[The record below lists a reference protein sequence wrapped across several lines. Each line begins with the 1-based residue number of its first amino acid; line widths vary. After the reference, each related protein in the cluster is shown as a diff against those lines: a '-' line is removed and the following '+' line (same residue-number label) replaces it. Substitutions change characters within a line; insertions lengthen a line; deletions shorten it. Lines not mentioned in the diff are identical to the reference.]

1 MSMTDPVRTAATDPE
16 LIEGAPRGAL
26 HQVTR
31 IGLISDTH
39 SAGSGRDLPA
49 PVLDA
54 LDGVDL
60 ILHCGD
66 LECLGVLDYL
76 ETIAPVLAVR
86 GYEDPREAGDRLAD
100 ATRVVDAGGLAIG
113 MIHDIQWPGPKI
125 ATSGDGTELVLE
137 EGRAAGLLAAKF
149 GRPVDVVLFG
159 DTHEELICRWDEA
172 LIINPGSPT
181 YPGRRHRR
189 GTLGTVGILEIETGE
204 IIARI
209 IDLETG
215 QTLMA
220 YGCPSAW
227 P

>member
-1 MSMTDPVRTAATDPE
+1 MGMKDPVRTAPQSDSVPN
-16 LIEGAPRGAL
+16 GAL
-26 HQVTR
+26 NRVKR

-49 PVLDA
+49 SVMDTLE
-54 LDGVDL
+54 GVDL

-86 GYEDPREAGDRLAD
+86 GYEDPREPGGRLAD

-137 EGRAAGLLAAKF
+137 EGKAAEILATKF
-149 GRPVDVVLFG
+149 GRSVNVVLFG
-159 DTHEELICRWDEA
+159 DTHEELICQWDEA

-181 YPGRRHRR
+181 YPGRRHKR
-189 GTLGTVGILEIETGE
+189 GTLGTVGMLEISAGE
-204 IIARI
+204 CIARI
-209 IDLETG
+209 IDLETS

-220 YGCPSAW
+220 YQGM
-227 P
+227 

>member
-1 MSMTDPVRTAATDPE
+1 MSATD
-16 LIEGAPRGAL
+16 LSQI
-26 HQVTR
+26 TR

-39 SAGSGRDLPA
+39 SAGNGRDLPVA
-49 PVLDA
+49 VLEA

-86 GYEDPREAGDRLAD
+86 GYEDPREAGGRLAD

-113 MIHDIQWPGPKI
+113 MVHDIQWPGPKI
-125 ATSGDGTELVLE
+125 ATSGDGTELALE

-149 GRPVDVVLFG
+149 GQPVDVVLFG
-159 DTHEELICRWDEA
+159 DTHEELVCLWDDV
-172 LIINPGSPT
+172 LVINPGSPT

-189 GTLGTVGILEIETGE
+189 GALGTIGFLEIETGE

-209 IDLETG
+209 VDLETG
-215 QTLMA
+215 ETAMS
-220 YGCPSAW
+220 YGCPPLS

>member
-1 MSMTDPVRTAATDPE
+1 MRMNDPVGTATTDPE
-16 LIEGAPRGAL
+16 PIEGAPHGVL
-26 HQVTR
+26 HQATR

-39 SAGSGRDLPA
+39 SAGSGRDLPN
-49 PVLDA
+49 PVLEA
-54 LDGVDL
+54 LNGVDL

-66 LECLGVLDYL
+66 LECIGVLDYL

-86 GYEDPREAGDRLAD
+86 GYEDPREAGERLAD

-137 EGRAAGLLAAKF
+137 GGRAAEVLAAKF

-181 YPGRRHRR
+181 YPGRRHKR
-189 GTLGTVGILEIETGE
+189 GTLGTVGMLEIETGE
-204 IIARI
+204 CVARI

-220 YGCPSAW
+220 YGCPSAS

>member
-1 MSMTDPVRTAATDPE
+1 MSTTDPVRTVPHSN
-16 LIEGAPRGAL
+16 GAPGGDL
-26 HQVTR
+26 NQITR

-39 SAGSGRDLPA
+39 SAGSGRDLPI
-49 PVLDA
+49 PVLEA
-54 LDGVDL
+54 LHGVGL

-66 LECLGVLDYL
+66 LECIGVLDYL
-76 ETIAPVLAVR
+76 ETVAPVLAVR
-86 GYEDPREAGDRLAD
+86 GYEDPREPGGRLAD

-113 MIHDIQWPGPKI
+113 MIHDIQWPSPKI
-125 ATSGDGTELVLE
+125 ATNGDGTELVLP
-137 EGRAAGLLAAKF
+137 EGQANAVLAAKF

-189 GTLGTVGILEIETGE
+189 GALGTIGLLEIKAGE
-204 IIARI
+204 CIARI

-215 QTLMA
+215 ETSMS
-220 YGCPSAW
+220 YGCTPAEL
-227 P
+227 